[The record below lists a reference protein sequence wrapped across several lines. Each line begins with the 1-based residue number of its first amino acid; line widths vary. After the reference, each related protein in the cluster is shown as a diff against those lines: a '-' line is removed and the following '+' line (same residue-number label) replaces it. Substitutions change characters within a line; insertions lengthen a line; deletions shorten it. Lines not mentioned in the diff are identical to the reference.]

1 MHQGLE
7 AAVFPAGL
15 IALRRPLLAKCLS
28 TLARLDVRVAPW
40 AARWRDHFLLM
51 TGLGVWDFRV
61 NALISDRRG
70 RNHAL
75 MLGWGRGPL
84 PLVGSR
90 WVFALRDGL
99 LNRIVR
105 ITA

>member
-1 MHQGLE
+1 
-7 AAVFPAGL
+7 
-15 IALRRPLLAKCLS
+15 
-28 TLARLDVRVAPW
+28 
-40 AARWRDHFLLM
+40 M
-51 TGLGVWDFRV
+51 TSFWVWDFRV
-61 NALISDRRG
+61 DALISDRRG
-70 RNHAL
+70 RNHPL

-84 PLVGSR
+84 LLVGSG